1 MYSWPQTALTYSFNY
16 IDAYTWT
23 IILPIRK
30 FHFVVIIFP
39 FFIWTSKCK
48 NDLICHVLLLVLHIV
63 DIPVYE
69 YLWSII
75 NFYHRH
81 CNNTLSTYYI
91 YDINSRCVPELK
103 YNGKGGKVGEGGGY
117 EIHFII
123 RWVHVYLYIIYLHV
137 CMTRTSNN
145 APMTWLWEKNVI
157 EAYY

>member
-103 YNGKGGKVGEGGGY
+103 YNGKGGKVGEGGGGGMKY
-117 EIHFII
+117 T
-123 RWVHVYLYIIYLHV
+123 L
-137 CMTRTSNN
+137 
-145 APMTWLWEKNVI
+145 
-157 EAYY
+157 

>member
-1 MYSWPQTALTYSFNY
+1 MLISICTLDPKLFWPSFNY
-16 IDAYTWT
+16 IDVYTWT

-63 DIPVYE
+63 DITVYE

-103 YNGKGGKVGEGGGY
+103 YNGKGGKVGEGGVWNTLY
-117 EIHFII
+117 NTLSACLFIYTYMYV
-123 RWVHVYLYIIYLHV
+123 WHVPQIMYQWHGFERK
-137 CMTRTSNN
+137 M
-145 APMTWLWEKNVI
+145 
-157 EAYY
+157 